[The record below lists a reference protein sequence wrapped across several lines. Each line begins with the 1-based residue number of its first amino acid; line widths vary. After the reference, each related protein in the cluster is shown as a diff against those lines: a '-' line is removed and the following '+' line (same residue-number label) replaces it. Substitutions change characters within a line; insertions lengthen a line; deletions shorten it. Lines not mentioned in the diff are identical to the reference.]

1 MVRFRSIFFF
11 FVDGFQQL
19 RRNNVNGIYVLKK
32 KKLCENYADCYYFW
46 GVKELELCKRCKY
59 LFFSLLVL
67 VIQGKSWRS
76 LKNYLISRIS
86 VYSMCSH
93 SYILS
98 ICLLIFFPC
107 FFRHFQNS
115 GCYIYE
121 HLNTRAHRSTIR
133 FLRIDCK
140 RNK

>member
-32 KKLCENYADCYYFW
+32 KIVW
-46 GVKELELCKRCKY
+46 ELCGLLLFLRRERARVMQKMQIS
-59 LFFSLLVL
+59 FFSLLVL